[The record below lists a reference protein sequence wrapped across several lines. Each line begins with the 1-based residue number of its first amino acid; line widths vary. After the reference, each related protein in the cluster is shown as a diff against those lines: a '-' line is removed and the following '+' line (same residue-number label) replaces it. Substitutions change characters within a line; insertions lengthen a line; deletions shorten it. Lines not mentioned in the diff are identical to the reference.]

1 MAQSRKKFVEL
12 AENRVSRVIQD
23 LRLIGNLSNKSNYE
37 YSEEDVEKII
47 NTLRNEVDKTKKRF
61 ESVTSK
67 KKDFFKL

>member
-37 YSEEDVEKII
+37 YSDEDVEKII
-47 NTLRNEVDKTKKRF
+47 STLKNEVNKTQKRF

-67 KKDFFKL
+67 KKDLFKL

>member
-12 AENRVSRVIQD
+12 AENRVSRVIKD
-23 LRLIGNLSNKSNYE
+23 LRLIGNLSNKSNYD

-67 KKDFFKL
+67 KKDLFKL

>member
-12 AENRVSRVIQD
+12 AENRVSRVIKD

-37 YSEEDVEKII
+37 YSDEDVEKII

-67 KKDFFKL
+67 KKDLFKL